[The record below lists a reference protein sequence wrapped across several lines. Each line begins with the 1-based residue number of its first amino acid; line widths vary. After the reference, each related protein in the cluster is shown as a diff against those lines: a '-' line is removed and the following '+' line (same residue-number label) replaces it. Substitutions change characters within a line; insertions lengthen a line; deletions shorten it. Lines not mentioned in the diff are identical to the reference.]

1 MKMKT
6 FGVEQWMDEYETAA
20 TYNLGETCVS
30 PLSLHALLSLTDTD
44 EQTFTQKMLTT
55 RLTYGNIVGAPEL
68 RAGITQL
75 YQNLT
80 PENVVTTHGAIGAN
94 SLVLTTLVDPDD
106 EVVVVTPTYQQLQ
119 SIPETIGATV
129 RLLALKPENDYL
141 PDIAQLKTLVNDKTK
156 LIVLNNPDNPSG
168 SLMPQEH
175 LQRII
180 EVAKSV
186 DAYVLCDEVYRHL
199 TQTDTYSPS
208 VIDLYDKGIST
219 SSMSKVFSLAGLR
232 LGWVATHD
240 EAFMKTILSHRD
252 YNTISC
258 GVLDEMVAEVAL
270 NHKDTLLKR
279 NRDIVRKNLAILN
292 DWVNSQPHISWVK
305 PQAGTTA
312 LLHYDFALPSEQ
324 FCDQLFKQTGVLL
337 VPGAEFD
344 IEHALRIGYA
354 FESKELQTGLDK
366 LSEFMTGL
374 N

>member
-6 FGVEQWMDEYETAA
+6 FGVEQWMDEYETDA

-30 PLSLHALLSLTDTD
+30 PLSLRALLSLTDTD

-55 RLTYGNIVGAPEL
+55 RLTYGDIVGAPEL

-75 YQNLT
+75 YQNLN

-240 EAFMKTILSHRD
+240 KAFMQTILSHRD

-279 NRDIVRKNLAILN
+279 NRGIVRKNLAILN

-312 LLHYDFALPSEQ
+312 LLHYDFALPSEE

>member
-1 MKMKT
+1 
-6 FGVEQWMDEYETAA
+6 
-20 TYNLGETCVS
+20 
-30 PLSLHALLSLTDTD
+30 
-44 EQTFTQKMLTT
+44 
-55 RLTYGNIVGAPEL
+55 
-68 RAGITQL
+68 
-75 YQNLT
+75 
-80 PENVVTTHGAIGAN
+80 
-94 SLVLTTLVDPDD
+94 
-106 EVVVVTPTYQQLQ
+106 
-119 SIPETIGATV
+119 
-129 RLLALKPENDYL
+129 
-141 PDIAQLKTLVNDKTK
+141 
-156 LIVLNNPDNPSG
+156 
-168 SLMPQEH
+168 
-175 LQRII
+175 
-180 EVAKSV
+180 
-186 DAYVLCDEVYRHL
+186 
-199 TQTDTYSPS
+199 
-208 VIDLYDKGIST
+208 
-219 SSMSKVFSLAGLR
+219 MSKVFSLAGLR

-279 NRDIVRKNLAILN
+279 NRGIVRKNLAILN

-312 LLHYDFALPSEQ
+312 LLHYDFALPSEE

>member
-6 FGVEQWMDEYETAA
+6 FGVEQWMNEYETTA

-30 PLSLHALLSLTDTD
+30 PLSLHALLNLT
-44 EQTFTQKMLTT
+44 QTNETEFTQKMLNT
-55 RLTYGNIVGAPEL
+55 RLTYGDIVGAPEL

-75 YQNLT
+75 YQNLK
-80 PENVVTTHGAIGAN
+80 PANIVTTHGAIGAN
-94 SLVLTTLVDPDD
+94 SLVLTTLVEPGD

-119 SIPETIGATV
+119 SIPEAIGATV

-141 PDIAQLKTLVNDKTK
+141 PDIDQLKALVNDKTK
-156 LIVLNNPDNPSG
+156 LIILNNPDNPSG

-180 EVAKSV
+180 DVAKSV
-186 DAYVLCDEVYRHL
+186 DAYILCDEVYRHL
-199 TQTDTYSPS
+199 TQTDNYSPS
-208 VIDLYDKGIST
+208 IIDLYAKGIST

-240 EAFMKTILSHRD
+240 EAFMQTILSHRD

-270 NHKDTLLKR
+270 DHKDALLKR
-279 NRDIVRKNLAILN
+279 NRGIVRKNLAILS
-292 DWVNSQPHISWVK
+292 DWVDSQPHISWVK

-312 LLHYDFALPSEQ
+312 LLHYDFDLPSEQ

-344 IEHALRIGYA
+344 VEHALRIGYA
-354 FESKELQTGLDK
+354 FESQELQNGLDQ
-366 LSEFMTGL
+366 LSEFMKTLG
-374 N
+374 

>member
-6 FGVEQWMDEYETAA
+6 FGVEQWMDEYETDA

-55 RLTYGNIVGAPEL
+55 RLTYGDIVGAPEL

-75 YQNLT
+75 YQNLN

-279 NRDIVRKNLAILN
+279 NRGIVRKNLAILN

-312 LLHYDFALPSEQ
+312 LLHYDFALPSEE

-366 LSEFMTGL
+366 LSEFMTSL